1 MEWRTSW
8 RRRWIVSSGSWNVLT
23 GFLTKNFTPLVT
35 KHFKPQVK
43 TVLLTQNIMPLVKTG
58 LLANNFM
65 LLVVLTFPLRETHLV
80 MLKGGVHLMQT
91 PLVLTFPLMETHLV
105 TRKGQLHMM
114 QTPLVLTF
122 PLMETHLVTLK
133 GLRLLPKL
141 PTVTWA
147 SMGPPQT
154 LVKPAPRHK
163 TLLTALAFWEEDE
176 HVVLRA
182 DHGHDGACNSSWA
195 RLVVVFP
202 GHFARLS
209 QNVASVFC

>member
-35 KHFKPQVK
+35 KHFKPLVKTGLLTKHFKPQVK

-58 LLANNFM
+58 L
-65 LLVVLTFPLRETHLV
+65 
-80 MLKGGVHLMQT
+80 
-91 PLVLTFPLMETHLV
+91 THLV

-133 GLRLLPKL
+133 G
-141 PTVTWA
+141 
-147 SMGPPQT
+147 
-154 LVKPAPRHK
+154 
-163 TLLTALAFWEEDE
+163 
-176 HVVLRA
+176 
-182 DHGHDGACNSSWA
+182 
-195 RLVVVFP
+195 
-202 GHFARLS
+202 
-209 QNVASVFC
+209 

>member
-58 LLANNFM
+58 L
-65 LLVVLTFPLRETHLV
+65 
-80 MLKGGVHLMQT
+80 
-91 PLVLTFPLMETHLV
+91 THLV

-122 PLMETHLVTLK
+122 PLMETHLVTMK
-133 GLRLLPKL
+133 GLRLFAQAANCDL
-141 PTVTWA
+141 
-147 SMGPPQT
+147 G
-154 LVKPAPRHK
+154 
-163 TLLTALAFWEEDE
+163 F
-176 HVVLRA
+176 
-182 DHGHDGACNSSWA
+182 DGAA
-195 RLVVVFP
+195 ADP
-202 GHFARLS
+202 GETS
-209 QNVASVFC
+209 ASAQDLANHRGVLGGG

>member
-1 MEWRTSW
+1 M
-8 RRRWIVSSGSWNVLT
+8 T

-58 LLANNFM
+58 L
-65 LLVVLTFPLRETHLV
+65 
-80 MLKGGVHLMQT
+80 
-91 PLVLTFPLMETHLV
+91 THLV

-122 PLMETHLVTLK
+122 PLMETHLVTMK

-176 HVVLRA
+176 HAVLRA
-182 DHGHDGACNSSWA
+182 DQGHEGACNSSWA
-195 RLVVVFP
+195 RLVVVLP
-202 GHFARLS
+202 
-209 QNVASVFC
+209 

>member
-1 MEWRTSW
+1 
-8 RRRWIVSSGSWNVLT
+8 
-23 GFLTKNFTPLVT
+23 
-35 KHFKPQVK
+35 
-43 TVLLTQNIMPLVKTG
+43 
-58 LLANNFM
+58 
-65 LLVVLTFPLRETHLV
+65 
-80 MLKGGVHLMQT
+80 MQT
-91 PLVLTFPLMETHLV
+91 PLVLTFPLKETHLV
-105 TRKGQLHMM
+105 TRKRQLHMM

-122 PLMETHLVTLK
+122 PVMETHLVTLK
-133 GLRLLPKL
+133 GMRLLPEL

-202 GHFARLS
+202 GHFARLN
-209 QNVASVFC
+209 QNAASVFCCCCSSSSFSSSSSSSPSSSSCSSSCSSCSSSFSLLPPLPPPP